1 MLINACHKDN
11 EHLQSEIE
19 KLKKLSFKKEMV
31 ETSKEYLKN
40 SSVNSFVTEPIYK
53 KPVYNGTHL

>member
-31 ETSKEYLKN
+31 ETSKEYLRN
-40 SSVNSFVTEPIYK
+40 SSVNFDNKWYLFGFKYIK
-53 KPVYNGTHL
+53 KLL